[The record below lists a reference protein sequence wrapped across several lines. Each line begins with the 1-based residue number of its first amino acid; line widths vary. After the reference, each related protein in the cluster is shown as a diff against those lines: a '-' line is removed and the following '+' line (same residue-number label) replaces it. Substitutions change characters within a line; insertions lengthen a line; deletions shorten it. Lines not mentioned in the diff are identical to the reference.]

1 SPYWGTTN
9 GADGRSAQNAPLPE
23 TTWNDNE
30 ELALAYP
37 GSFPSA
43 ANVQE
48 TYAISSTGG
57 GSSNCAQ
64 QTSDNSN
71 CVSGFGRPG
80 WQNVT
85 ISGQASTR
93 FSPDV
98 SLAGS
103 PNFPGYIFCTPQSA
117 WISGSTN
124 SASTCTSGIPA
135 ALALTDSSTPPNP
148 TPSLVGGTSVSTP
161 VMAGIVILLNQ
172 KLGAHGLGNINPT
185 LYGLAATPSLK
196 VFHPVTTG
204 NNNVYCQVGQ
214 PVAPW
219 PTALQCPSAG
229 VFGYSATVFDTA
241 TSYNAVTGLGSV
253 DANNLVLNWNSAPAS
268 PNFTLTPT
276 VASFLVTQ
284 GALINATVNV
294 AVASGFSGPIQFSC
308 PDPPAAATCTAPPS
322 TSASGQVSF
331 AIQTA
336 APTAALQRPSIR
348 DTRIFY
354 AVLFPGLFGI
364 MFTFGSRKRS
374 RHGMRLLGLIVV
386 LGCSTLW
393 LASCGG
399 GSSGSTSN
407 PGTPKGTYTVNVT
420 GTSGTSTATTSFQI
434 VVQ

>member
-1 SPYWGTTN
+1 
-9 GADGRSAQNAPLPE
+9 
-23 TTWNDNE
+23 
-30 ELALAYP
+30 
-37 GSFPSA
+37 
-43 ANVQE
+43 
-48 TYAISSTGG
+48 
-57 GSSNCAQ
+57 
-64 QTSDNSN
+64 
-71 CVSGFGRPG
+71 
-80 WQNVT
+80 
-85 ISGQASTR
+85 
-93 FSPDV
+93 
-98 SLAGS
+98 
-103 PNFPGYIFCTPQSA
+103 
-117 WISGSTN
+117 
-124 SASTCTSGIPA
+124 
-135 ALALTDSSTPPNP
+135 
-148 TPSLVGGTSVSTP
+148 
-161 VMAGIVILLNQ
+161 
-172 KLGAHGLGNINPT
+172 
-185 LYGLAATPSLK
+185 
-196 VFHPVTTG
+196 
-204 NNNVYCQVGQ
+204 
-214 PVAPW
+214 
-219 PTALQCPSAG
+219 

-276 VASFLVTQ
+276 VATFLVTQ

-374 RHGMRLLGLIVV
+374 LHGMRLLGLIVV